1 MKLRT
6 FLIVPA
12 ALAVAVLAGC
22 GQGTASGSGAG
33 SGSAQLN
40 LPSTAVCSAPDYVRE
55 HAPVGLCADVP
66 VDDNLSPLGGH

>member
-22 GQGTASGSGAG
+22 GQGTASGSGVG
-33 SGSAQLN
+33 SGAQLN
-40 LPSTAVCSAPDYVRE
+40 LPSTAVCSAPDYVRD
-55 HAPVGLCADVP
+55 HAPAGLCAEVP
-66 VDDNLSPLGGH
+66 LDDNLSPLEGR